1 MTDIGNDVL
10 GTAVN
15 ATNGAISAQIG
26 DSVSREVSC
35 DNAEWIQ
42 HVGFASRPAS
52 AEPGKSSCQV
62 LSIERT
68 DRDIC
73 YASRDLRGTKIYGAL
88 GAGETC
94 IYANGP
100 RATGTGIVSLKDDGT
115 DATITLEVK
124 QGNSSSGS
132 PIRVTV
138 KSTGEVKIVSG
149 SCTLT
154 IDGQTGDITV
164 DGTSVNLGGAG
175 GVPVVVDAGSLMT
188 WISTVASG
196 LNGLGIVN
204 TPPVGI
210 TATKVKAV

>member
-1 MTDIGNDVL
+1 MSDIGNDVL
-10 GTAVN
+10 GTSIN
-15 ATNGAISAQIG
+15 TTNGAISAQIG
-26 DSVSREVSC
+26 DSVNREVTC

-73 YASRDLRGTKIYGAL
+73 YASRDLRGTKLYGSL

-100 RATGTGIVSLKDDGT
+100 RATGTSIISLKDDGT
-115 DATITLEVK
+115 DATIALEVR
-124 QGNSSSGS
+124 QGNSSSGN

-138 KSTGEVKIVSG
+138 KSTGEVKIVAG
-149 SCTLT
+149 SCQVT
-154 IDGQTGDITV
+154 INGQTGDITI
-164 DGTSVNLGGAG
+164 DGSSVNLGGVG
-175 GVPVVVDAGSLMT
+175 GAPVVVDAGTLMT
-188 WISTVASG
+188 WITAVATG
-196 LNGLGIVN
+196 LNGIGIVN

-210 TATKVKAV
+210 TSTKVKAI